1 MRTPFARATIS
12 TLTLTPEPKA
22 TILSPRLRDRGQNK
36 VGGNWNVI
44 RKALLGVFGLVA
56 TLILIVAAKTLFTT
70 SKQLQIPSEKPVAV
84 DSGAASAR
92 LAAAVKLQTIS
103 SATDPEASADA
114 FKALHLHIQTS
125 FPKLHAALK
134 RELVG
139 TYGLLYAW
147 PGTDAKAKPIGLL
160 AHQDVVPIA
169 PGTEKD
175 WQQPPFGGVI
185 EGGFVWGRGAW
196 DNKSNLF
203 SQLEAVEM
211 LVASGFQPRQTVYL
225 FFGQD
230 EEVSG
235 LRGAKALA
243 ARFKAENIKVDFIL
257 DEGTLIVE
265 GILKGLDKPAALVGM
280 AEKGFLT
287 VLLSATATPG
297 HSSMPPPTARQSAI
311 GMMSAALARLEDKQ
325 FPVQIRG
332 IASDMFDTL
341 APEMTLVN
349 RVMLSNLWLTKPLV
363 ESQLA
368 KSTSTAALLRTTTAL
383 TVVNAGE
390 RDNVLPGRANAAVN
404 FRILPGDTS
413 DDVIKHTL
421 LAVGESPITAEKKA
435 SFSEAS
441 KVARMDAPGYQAIA
455 KTIRQL
461 QPDVIVAP
469 ALMLGA
475 TDARHFDD
483 VADNVYRFSPVRA
496 KADDLPRFHG
506 TNERI
511 SVVNY
516 TEMIQF
522 YYQLLRNVSAAAP

>member
-1 MRTPFARATIS
+1 M
-12 TLTLTPEPKA
+12 
-22 TILSPRLRDRGQNK
+22 
-36 VGGNWNVI
+36 I
-44 RKALLGVFGLVA
+44 RKALLGVFGLFA
-56 TLILIVAAKTLFTT
+56 ALILTVAAKTMFTT
-70 SKQLQIPSEKPVAV
+70 SKQLNVSPEKPVPV
-84 DSGAASAR
+84 DAAAASAR
-92 LAAAVKLQTIS
+92 LATAVKLQTIS
-103 SATDPEASADA
+103 SATDAEASADA
-114 FKALHLHIQTS
+114 FKALHQHMQTS
-125 FPKLHAALK
+125 FPKMHAALT

-139 TYGLLYAW
+139 SYGLLYTWA
-147 PGTDAKAKPIGLL
+147 GTDTNAKPIALL
-160 AHQDVVPIA
+160 AHQDVVPVA

-185 EGGFVWGRGAW
+185 DGGFVWGRGAW

-211 LVASGFQPRQTVYL
+211 LVASGFQPKQTVYL

-235 LRGAKALA
+235 QRGALALA
-243 ARFKAENIKVDFIL
+243 KRFKADNIKLDFIL

-265 GILKGLDKPAALVGM
+265 GILKGLDKPAALVGL
-280 AEKGFLT
+280 AEKGYLT
-287 VLLSATATPG
+287 LLLAAKATPG
-297 HSSMPPPTARQSAI
+297 HSSMPPPTAQQTAI
-311 GMMSAALARLEDKQ
+311 GMMSAALSRLEDKQ

-341 APEMTLVN
+341 APEMSLLN

-368 KSTSTAALLRTTTAL
+368 KSASTAALLRTTTSL
-383 TVVNAGE
+383 TVINAGD
-390 RDNVLPGRANAAVN
+390 RDNVLPGRANASVN

-413 DDVIKHTL
+413 EDVIKHTL

-435 SFSEAS
+435 GHSEPS
-441 KVARMDAPGYQAIA
+441 KVARTDASGYQAIN

-461 QPDVIVAP
+461 HPDVIVAP
-469 ALMLGA
+469 ALMLGG

-496 KADDLPRFHG
+496 RAEDLPRFHG

-511 SVVNY
+511 SVANF

-522 YYQLLRNVSAAAP
+522 YYQLLRNVNAAAP

>member
-1 MRTPFARATIS
+1 
-12 TLTLTPEPKA
+12 
-22 TILSPRLRDRGQNK
+22 
-36 VGGNWNVI
+36 VI
-44 RKALLGVFGLVA
+44 RKALMGVLG
-56 TLILIVAAKTLFTT
+56 LIAALLLIVAAKTILTT
-70 SKQLQIPSEKPVAV
+70 SKQLNIAAEKAVVV
-84 DSGAASAR
+84 DSAAVSTR

-103 SATDPEASADA
+103 SASDAEASADA
-114 FKALHLHIQTS
+114 FKALHQHMQTS
-125 FPKLHAALK
+125 FPKMHATLK

-139 TYGLLYAW
+139 SYGLLYTW
-147 PGTDAKAKPIGLL
+147 PGTVSLAKPVALL
-160 AHQDVVPIA
+160 AHQDVVPVA

-185 EGGFVWGRGAW
+185 DGGFVWGRGAW

-203 SQLEAVEM
+203 AQLEAIEL
-211 LVASGFQPRQTVYL
+211 LVAAGHKPKQTIYL

-235 LRGAKALA
+235 QRGAQVLA
-243 ARFKAENIKVDFIL
+243 KRFKAENIKVDFIL

-287 VLLSATATPG
+287 VMLSATATPG

-311 GMMSAALARLEDKQ
+311 GMMSAALSRLEDKQ

-332 IASDMFDTL
+332 IAADMFDTL
-341 APEMTLVN
+341 APEMTLLN

-383 TVVNAGE
+383 TVVNAGD
-390 RDNVLPGRANAAVN
+390 RDNVLPGRASASVN
-404 FRILPGDTS
+404 FRVLPGDTS

-421 LAVGESPITAEKKA
+421 LAVGESPIKADKKPG
-435 SFSEAS
+435 FSEPS
-441 KVARMDAPGYQAIA
+441 KVARTDAPGYQAIA

-496 KADDLPRFHG
+496 RPEDLPRFHG

-511 SVVNY
+511 SVANY

-522 YYQLLRNVSAAAP
+522 YYQLLRNVNAATAP

>member
-1 MRTPFARATIS
+1 
-12 TLTLTPEPKA
+12 
-22 TILSPRLRDRGQNK
+22 
-36 VGGNWNVI
+36 VI
-44 RKALLGVFGLVA
+44 RKLVLAIVGVIVALLLV
-56 TLILIVAAKTLFTT
+56 VAGKTLLT
-70 SKQLQIPSEKPVAV
+70 SSRQLQVAPEKPVAV
-84 DSGAASAR
+84 DAAAAAAR
-92 LAAAVKLQTIS
+92 LSAAVKLQTIS

-114 FKALHLHIQTS
+114 FKALHQHIQTS

-139 TYGLLYAW
+139 SYGLLYTW
-147 PGTDAKAKPIGLL
+147 PGSDAKAKPIALL
-160 AHQDVVPIA
+160 AHQDVVPVA

-175 WQQPPFGGVI
+175 WQQPPFAGVVDGGYI
-185 EGGFVWGRGAW
+185 WGRGAW
-196 DNKSNLF
+196 DNKGNLM

-235 LRGAKALA
+235 HRGAEVLA
-243 ARFKAENIKVDFIL
+243 KRFKAENIKVDFIL

-280 AEKGFLT
+280 AEKGYLT
-287 VLLSATATPG
+287 VLLQATATPG
-297 HSSMPPPTARQSAI
+297 HSSMPPPTARESAI
-311 GMMSAALARLEDKQ
+311 GMMSAALSRLEDKQ

-332 IASDMFDTL
+332 IAADMFDTL
-341 APEMTLVN
+341 APEMNLVN
-349 RVMLSNLWLTKPLV
+349 RIVLSNLWLTKPLV

-383 TVVNAGE
+383 TVVNAGD
-390 RDNVLPGRANAAVN
+390 RDNVLPGRANAQVN
-404 FRILPGDTS
+404 FRVLPGDTS
-413 DDVIKHTL
+413 DDVIKHTM
-421 LAVGESPITAEKKA
+421 LAVGSAPIKADKKPG
-435 SFSEAS
+435 FSEPS
-441 KVARMDAPGYQAIA
+441 KVARTDAPGYQAIA
-455 KTIRQL
+455 KTLRQL
-461 QPDVIVAP
+461 HSDVVVAP

-496 KADDLPRFHG
+496 GANDLPRFHG

-511 SVVNY
+511 SVANY

-522 YYQLLRNVSAAAP
+522 YHQLLRNVNAAAKP

>member
-1 MRTPFARATIS
+1 M
-12 TLTLTPEPKA
+12 
-22 TILSPRLRDRGQNK
+22 
-36 VGGNWNVI
+36 I
-44 RKALLGVFGLVA
+44 RKALLGVLGLIA
-56 TLILIVAAKTLFTT
+56 ALILIVGAKTLFTT
-70 SKQLQIPSEKPVAV
+70 SKQLKVPAEKPVTV
-84 DSGAASAR
+84 DSAAASAR
-92 LAAAVKLQTIS
+92 LATAVKLQTIS
-103 SATDPEASADA
+103 SATDAEASADA
-114 FKALHLHIQTS
+114 FKALHQHMQTS
-125 FPKLHAALK
+125 FPKMHAALK

-139 TYGLLYAW
+139 SYGLLYTW
-147 PGTDAKAKPIGLL
+147 PGTDSKAKPIALL
-160 AHQDVVPIA
+160 AHQDVVPVA

-185 EGGFVWGRGAW
+185 DGGFVWGRGAW
-196 DNKSNLF
+196 DNKSNLL

-211 LVASGFQPRQTVYL
+211 LVASGFQPKQTVYL

-235 LRGAKALA
+235 HRGAQVLA
-243 ARFKAENIKVDFIL
+243 KRFKAENIKVDFIL
-257 DEGTLIVE
+257 DEGTLIIE

-280 AEKGFLT
+280 AEKGYLT
-287 VLLSATATPG
+287 VLLSASATPG

-311 GMMSAALARLEDKQ
+311 GMMSAALSRLEDKQ

-332 IASDMFDTL
+332 IAADMFDTL
-341 APEMTLVN
+341 APEMNLTN
-349 RVMLSNLWLTKPLV
+349 RVILSNLWLTKPLV

-383 TVVNAGE
+383 TVINAGE
-390 RDNVLPGRANAAVN
+390 RDNVLPGRANASVN
-404 FRILPGDTS
+404 FRVLPGDTS

-421 LAVGESPITAEKKA
+421 LAVGESPIKADKKPG
-435 SFSEAS
+435 FSEPS
-441 KVARMDAPGYQAIA
+441 KVARTDAPGYQAIA

-461 QPDVIVAP
+461 HSDVVVAP

-496 KADDLPRFHG
+496 GANDLARFHG

-511 SVVNY
+511 SVANY

-522 YYQLLRNVSAAAP
+522 YFQLLRNVNAAASP

>member
-1 MRTPFARATIS
+1 M
-12 TLTLTPEPKA
+12 
-22 TILSPRLRDRGQNK
+22 
-36 VGGNWNVI
+36 I
-44 RKALLGVFGLVA
+44 RKIIVGILGLLLA
-56 TLILIVAAKTLFTT
+56 LILIIAGKTLLTP
-70 SKQLQIPSEKPVAV
+70 SKQLNIAPEKPVAV
-84 DSGAASAR
+84 DSAAAAGR
-92 LAAAVKLQTIS
+92 LSTAVKLQTIS

-114 FKALHLHIQTS
+114 FKALHQHMQTS
-125 FPKLHAALK
+125 FPKMHAALK

-139 TYGLLYAW
+139 SYGLLYTW
-147 PGTDAKAKPIGLL
+147 PGTDPKAKPIALL
-160 AHQDVVPIA
+160 AHQDVVPVA

-185 EGGFVWGRGAW
+185 DGGFVWGRGAW

-211 LVASGFQPRQTVYL
+211 LVVSGFQPKQTVYL

-235 LRGAKALA
+235 HRGAEVLA
-243 ARFKAENIKVDFIL
+243 KRFKAENIKVDFIL
-257 DEGTLIVE
+257 DEGTLIIE

-280 AEKGFLT
+280 AEKGYLT

-297 HSSMPPPTARQSAI
+297 HSSMPPPTAQQSAI
-311 GMMSAALARLEDKQ
+311 GMLSAALSRLDDKQ

-332 IASDMFDTL
+332 VAADMFGAI
-341 APEMTLVN
+341 APEMNLMN
-349 RVMLSNLWLTKPLV
+349 RVILSNLWLTKPIV
-363 ESQLA
+363 EAQLSKVA
-368 KSTSTAALLRTTTAL
+368 STAAMLRTTTAL
-383 TVVNAGE
+383 TVINAGE
-390 RDNVLPGRANAAVN
+390 RDNVLPGRASAQVN
-404 FRILPGDTS
+404 FRVLPGDTS

-421 LAVGESPITAEKKA
+421 LAVGEAPIKA
-435 SFSEAS
+435 DKHPGFSEPS
-441 KVARMDAPGYQAIA
+441 KVARTDAPGYTAIA

-461 QPDVIVAP
+461 HPDVIVAP
-469 ALMLGA
+469 SLMLGA

-496 KADDLPRFHG
+496 GPNDLVRFHG

-511 SVVNY
+511 SVANY

-522 YYQLLRNVSAAAP
+522 YYQLLRNVNAATTP

>member
-1 MRTPFARATIS
+1 M
-12 TLTLTPEPKA
+12 
-22 TILSPRLRDRGQNK
+22 
-36 VGGNWNVI
+36 I
-44 RKALLGVFGLVA
+44 RKSVFALLGLLLALVLA
-56 TLILIVAAKTLFTT
+56 VTVKTLFTT
-70 SKQLQIPSEKPVAV
+70 SKQLNVPPEKPVTV
-84 DSGAASAR
+84 DSAAASAR

-103 SATDPEASADA
+103 SATDAEASADA
-114 FKALHLHIQTS
+114 FKALHQHIQTS
-125 FPKLHAALK
+125 FPKLHATLK

-139 TYGLLYAW
+139 SYGLLYTW
-147 PGTDAKAKPIGLL
+147 PGTDSKAKPIALL

-185 EGGFVWGRGAW
+185 DGGFVWGRGAW

-211 LVASGFQPRQTVYL
+211 LVASGFQPKQTIYL

-235 LRGAKALA
+235 HRGAQVLA
-243 ARFKAENIKVDFIL
+243 KRFKAENIKVDFIL

-287 VLLSATATPG
+287 VMLSATATPG

-311 GMMSAALARLEDKQ
+311 GMMSAALSRLEDKQ

-332 IASDMFDTL
+332 IAADMFDTL
-341 APEMTLVN
+341 APEMNLTN
-349 RVMLSNLWLTKPLV
+349 RVILSNLWLTKPLV

-390 RDNVLPGRANAAVN
+390 RDNVLPGRANASVN
-404 FRILPGDTS
+404 FRVLPGDTS

-421 LAVGESPITAEKKA
+421 LAVGQSPIKADKKPG
-435 SFSEAS
+435 FSEPS
-441 KVARMDAPGYQAIA
+441 KVARTDAPGYQAIA

-461 QPDVIVAP
+461 QPDVVVAP

-475 TDARHFDD
+475 TDARYFDD

-496 KADDLPRFHG
+496 KTDDLARFHG

-511 SVVNY
+511 SVANY

-522 YYQLLRNVSAAAP
+522 YYQLLRNVNAATP

>member
-1 MRTPFARATIS
+1 M
-12 TLTLTPEPKA
+12 
-22 TILSPRLRDRGQNK
+22 
-36 VGGNWNVI
+36 I
-44 RKALLGVFGLVA
+44 RKLLLGVVGLVLA
-56 TLILIVAAKTLFTT
+56 LVLIVAGKTLLTP
-70 SKQLQIPSEKPVAV
+70 SKQLKVAPEKAVAV
-84 DSGAASAR
+84 DSAAAASR

-103 SATDPEASADA
+103 SATDADASADA
-114 FKALHLHIQTS
+114 FKALHRHIEAS
-125 FPKLHAALK
+125 FPKMHAALK
-134 RELVG
+134 REMIG
-139 TYGLLYAW
+139 NYGLLYTW
-147 PGTDAKAKPIGLL
+147 QGVDSKAKPIALL

-175 WQQPPFGGVI
+175 WQQPPFAGVI
-185 EGGFVWGRGAW
+185 DGGFIWGRGAW
-196 DNKSNLF
+196 DNKGNLM

-211 LVASGFQPRQTVYL
+211 LVASGFKPKQTVYL

-235 LRGAKALA
+235 HRGARTLA
-243 ARFKAENIKVDFIL
+243 TRFKAENIKVDFIL

-287 VLLSATATPG
+287 VLLSAKATPG

-311 GMMSAALARLEDKQ
+311 GMMSAALSRLEDKQ

-332 IASDMFDTL
+332 IAADMFDTL
-341 APEMTLVN
+341 APEMTLLN
-349 RVMLSNLWLTKPLV
+349 RVMLSNLWVTKPLV

-383 TVVNAGE
+383 TVINAGE
-390 RDNVLPGRANAAVN
+390 RDNVLPGVASAAVN

-421 LAVGESPITAEKKA
+421 LAVGDSPITADKKP
-435 SFSEAS
+435 SFSEPS
-441 KVARMDAPGYQAIA
+441 KVARQDAPGYQAIA

-461 QPDVIVAP
+461 QPEVIVAP

-496 KADDLPRFHG
+496 GPNDLPRFHG

-511 SVVNY
+511 SVANY

-522 YYQLLRNVSAAAP
+522 YYQLLRNVNDAAKP

>member
-1 MRTPFARATIS
+1 MI
-12 TLTLTPEPKA
+12 K
-22 TILSPRLRDRGQNK
+22 
-36 VGGNWNVI
+36 
-44 RKALLGVFGLVA
+44 KALLAVIGLIAAFALVVA
-56 TLILIVAAKTLFTT
+56 GKTLLTS
-70 SKQLQIPSEKPVAV
+70 SKQLNVAPEKPVAV
-84 DSGAASAR
+84 DAAAAAAR
-92 LAAAVKLQTIS
+92 LASAVKLQTVS
-103 SATDPEASADA
+103 SATDPEFNGDA
-114 FKALHLHIQTS
+114 FRALHAHLQAS
-125 FPKLHAALK
+125 FPRLHAALK
-134 RELVG
+134 QERVG
-139 TYGLLYAW
+139 SYGLLYTW
-147 PGTDAKAKPIGLL
+147 PGSDAGTKPIALL
-160 AHQDVVPIA
+160 AHQDVVPVA

-185 EGGFVWGRGAW
+185 DGGFIWGRGAW
-196 DNKSNLF
+196 DNKGNLM

-235 LRGAKALA
+235 HRGAEVLA
-243 ARFKAENIKVDFIL
+243 KRFKAENIKVDFIL

-280 AEKGFLT
+280 AEKGYLT
-287 VLLSATATPG
+287 VLMTATATPG

-311 GMMSAALARLEDKQ
+311 GMLSAALTRLEDKQ
-325 FPVQIRG
+325 FPIEIRG
-332 IASDMFDTL
+332 VAAEMFDAL
-341 APEMTLVN
+341 APEMNFGN
-349 RVMLSNLWLTKPLV
+349 RVVLSNLWLTKSLV

-368 KSTSTAALLRTTTAL
+368 KSASTAAMLHTTTAL

-390 RDNVLPGRANAAVN
+390 RDNVLPGRANAQVN
-404 FRILPGDTS
+404 FRVLPGDNS

-421 LAVGESPITAEKKA
+421 LAVGEAPIKAEKKPGY
-435 SFSEAS
+435 SEPS
-441 KVARMDAPGYQAIA
+441 KVARTDAPGYQAIA

-461 QPDVIVAP
+461 HPDVVVAP
-469 ALMLGA
+469 SLMLGA

-496 KADDLPRFHG
+496 GPNDLPRFHG

-511 SVVNY
+511 SVANY

-522 YYQLLRNVSAAAP
+522 YYQLLKNATGAAK

>member
-1 MRTPFARATIS
+1 MI
-12 TLTLTPEPKA
+12 
-22 TILSPRLRDRGQNK
+22 G
-36 VGGNWNVI
+36 
-44 RKALLGVFGLVA
+44 KALIGVFGLIA
-56 TLILIVAAKTLFTT
+56 ALILILAAKTLFTP
-70 SKQLQIPSEKPVAV
+70 SKQLQVAPEKPVAV
-84 DSGAASAR
+84 DSAAVSAR

-103 SATDPEASADA
+103 SATDAEASADA
-114 FKALHLHIQTS
+114 FKALHAQIQSS

-139 TYGLLYAW
+139 GYGLLYTW
-147 PGTDAKAKPIGLL
+147 PGSDARAKPIALL
-160 AHQDVVPIA
+160 AHQDIVPVA

-185 EGGFVWGRGAW
+185 ADGFVWGRGAW

-211 LVASGFQPRQTVYL
+211 LVAAGHTPKQTIYL

-235 LRGAKALA
+235 QRGAKALA
-243 ARFKAENIKVDFIL
+243 TRFKADNIKLDFIL

-287 VLLSATATPG
+287 VLLAATATPG
-297 HSSMPPPTARQSAI
+297 HSSMPPPTAKQTAI
-311 GMMSAALARLEDKQ
+311 GMMSAALSRLEDKQ

-332 IASDMFDTL
+332 IAADMFDTL
-341 APEMTLVN
+341 APEMTLLN

-363 ESQLA
+363 EWQLA
-368 KSTSTAALLRTTTAL
+368 KGSSTAALLRTTTAL

-390 RDNVLPGRANAAVN
+390 RDNVLPGRANASVN
-404 FRILPGDTS
+404 FRVLPGDTS
-413 DDVIKHTL
+413 DDVVRHTL
-421 LAVGESPITAEKKA
+421 LAVGESPITVEKKA
-435 SFSEAS
+435 SFSEPS
-441 KVARMDAPGYQAIA
+441 KVARMDAPGYRAIN

-461 QPDVIVAP
+461 HADVIVAP

-475 TDARHFDD
+475 TDSRHFDD

-496 KADDLPRFHG
+496 KAEDLPRFHG

-511 SVVNY
+511 LIANY

-522 YYQLLRNVSAAAP
+522 YYQLLRNVNAAAPP

>member
-1 MRTPFARATIS
+1 V
-12 TLTLTPEPKA
+12 LTKTFLTP
-22 TILSPRLRDRGQNK
+22 
-36 VGGNWNVI
+36 
-44 RKALLGVFGLVA
+44 
-56 TLILIVAAKTLFTT
+56 
-70 SKQLQIPSEKPVAV
+70 SKQMNVPAEKPVAV
-84 DSGAASAR
+84 DSAAAASR
-92 LAAAVKLQTIS
+92 LATAVKLQTIS
-103 SATDPEASADA
+103 SATDAEANADA
-114 FKALHLHIQTS
+114 FKALHAHIQAS
-125 FPKLHAALK
+125 FPKLHATAK
-134 RELVG
+134 RELIG
-139 TYGLLYAW
+139 SYGLLYTW
-147 PGTDAKAKPIGLL
+147 SGTDAKAKPIALL

-175 WQQPPFGGVI
+175 WTQPPFSGAI
-185 EGGFVWGRGAW
+185 ADGFVWGRGAW

-211 LVASGFQPRQTVYL
+211 LIGSGHKPKQTIYL

-235 LRGAKALA
+235 QRGAKPLA
-243 ARFKAENIKVDFIL
+243 TKFKAENIKVDFVL

-265 GILKGLDKPAALVGM
+265 GILKGLDKPAALIGM

-287 VLLSATATPG
+287 VLLAATAPPG
-297 HSSMPPPTARQSAI
+297 HSSMPPPPARQSAI
-311 GMMSAALARLEDKQ
+311 GMMSAALSRLEDKQ

-332 IASDMFDTL
+332 VAADMFDTL
-341 APEMTLVN
+341 APEMNLVN

-368 KSTSTAALLRTTTAL
+368 KSATTAALLRTTTAL

-390 RDNVLPGRANAAVN
+390 RDNVLPGRANASVN

-421 LAVGESPITAEKKA
+421 LAVGESPITAEKKP
-435 SFSEAS
+435 SFSEPS
-441 KVARMDAPGYQAIA
+441 KVARMDASGYQAIN

-461 QPDVIVAP
+461 HPDVVVAP
-469 ALMLGA
+469 ALMLAA
-475 TDARHFDD
+475 TDSRHFDD

-496 KADDLPRFHG
+496 RPEDLPRFHG

-511 SVVNY
+511 SVANY

-522 YYQLLRNVSAAAP
+522 YYQLLLNVNANVNAAAP

>member
-1 MRTPFARATIS
+1 
-12 TLTLTPEPKA
+12 
-22 TILSPRLRDRGQNK
+22 
-36 VGGNWNVI
+36 VI

-56 TLILIVAAKTLFTT
+56 ALVVIVAAKTLLTT
-70 SKQLQIPSEKPVAV
+70 SKQLQIAPEKPVTV
-84 DSGAASAR
+84 DSAAASAR

-103 SATDPEASADA
+103 SATDAEASADA
-114 FKALHLHIQTS
+114 FKALHAHIQTS
-125 FPKLHAALK
+125 FPKLHATLK

-139 TYGLLYAW
+139 AYGLLYTWQGAD
-147 PGTDAKAKPIGLL
+147 TNAKPIALL
-160 AHQDVVPIA
+160 AHQDVVPVA

-175 WQQPPFGGVI
+175 WSQPPFSGAI
-185 EGGFVWGRGAW
+185 ADGFVWGRGAW

-211 LVASGFQPRQTVYL
+211 LVASGFKPKQTIYL

-235 LRGAKALA
+235 QRGAKALA
-243 ARFKAENIKVDFIL
+243 AKFKAENIKVEFVL

-287 VLLSATATPG
+287 VLLTATATPG
-297 HSSMPPPTARQSAI
+297 HSSMPPATARQSAI
-311 GMMSAALARLEDKQ
+311 GMMSAALSRLEDKQ

-332 IASDMFDTL
+332 LAADMFDTL
-341 APEMTLVN
+341 APEMSLLN
-349 RVMLSNLWLTKPLV
+349 RVMLSNLWLTQPLV

-368 KSTSTAALLRTTTAL
+368 KSTTTAALLRTTTAL
-383 TVVNAGE
+383 TVISAGE
-390 RDNVLPGRANAAVN
+390 RDNVLPGRANASVN
-404 FRILPGDTS
+404 YRVLPGDTT
-413 DDVIKHTL
+413 DDVLKHTL
-421 LAVGESPITAEKKA
+421 LAVGESPITAEKKP
-435 SFSEAS
+435 SFSEPS
-441 KVARMDAPGYQAIA
+441 KVARTDAPGYQAIA

-461 QPDVIVAP
+461 HSDVIVAP

-496 KADDLPRFHG
+496 GPNDLARFHG

-511 SVVNY
+511 SVDNY

-522 YYQLLRNVSAAAP
+522 YYQLLRNVNAAVP

>member
-1 MRTPFARATIS
+1 MENLEEFRF
-12 TLTLTPEPKA
+12 
-22 TILSPRLRDRGQNK
+22 
-36 VGGNWNVI
+36 VI
-44 RKALLGVFGLVA
+44 GKALLGVLGLIA
-56 TLILIVAAKTLFTT
+56 ALILIVGAKTLFTT
-70 SKQLQIPSEKPVAV
+70 SKQLNVPAEKPVTV
-84 DSGAASAR
+84 DSAAASAR
-92 LAAAVKLQTIS
+92 LATAVKLQTIS
-103 SATDPEASADA
+103 SATDAEASADA
-114 FKALHLHIQTS
+114 FKALHQHMQTS
-125 FPKLHAALK
+125 FPKMHAALK

-139 TYGLLYAW
+139 SYGLLYTW
-147 PGTDAKAKPIGLL
+147 QGTDAKAKPIALL
-160 AHQDVVPIA
+160 AHQDVVPVA

-185 EGGFVWGRGAW
+185 DGGFVWGRGAW

-211 LVASGFQPRQTVYL
+211 LVASGFQPKQTVYL

-235 LRGAKALA
+235 HRGAAVLA
-243 ARFKAENIKVDFIL
+243 KRFKAENIKVDFIL
-257 DEGTLIVE
+257 DEGTLIIE

-280 AEKGFLT
+280 AEKGYLT
-287 VLLSATATPG
+287 VMLSATATPG
-297 HSSMPPPTARQSAI
+297 HSSMPPPTARESAI
-311 GMMSAALARLEDKQ
+311 GMMSAALSRLEDKQ

-332 IASDMFDTL
+332 IAADMFDTL
-341 APEMTLVN
+341 APEMNLTN
-349 RVMLSNLWLTKPLV
+349 RVILSNLWLTKPLV

-383 TVVNAGE
+383 TVVNAGD
-390 RDNVLPGRANAAVN
+390 RDNVLPGRANAQVN
-404 FRILPGDTS
+404 FRVLPGDTS
-413 DDVIKHTL
+413 DDVIRHTM
-421 LAVGESPITAEKKA
+421 LAVGSAPIKAEKKA
-435 SFSEAS
+435 GFSEPS
-441 KVARMDAPGYQAIA
+441 KVARTDAPGYQAIA

-461 QPDVIVAP
+461 QPDVVVAP

-496 KADDLPRFHG
+496 GANDLARFHG

-511 SVVNY
+511 SVANY

-522 YYQLLRNVSAAAP
+522 YYQLLRNVNAATP

>member
-1 MRTPFARATIS
+1 MTKK
-12 TLTLTPEPKA
+12 TLL
-22 TILSPRLRDRGQNK
+22 
-36 VGGNWNVI
+36 
-44 RKALLGVFGLVA
+44 ALFGLLA
-56 TLILIVAAKTLFTT
+56 ALILIVAGKTLFTT
-70 SKQLQIPSEKPVAV
+70 SKQLNVSPEKPSAV
-84 DSGAASAR
+84 DSAAASAR
-92 LAAAVKLQTIS
+92 LAAAVKLPTIS
-103 SATDPEASADA
+103 SATDAEASADA
-114 FKALHLHIQTS
+114 FKALHQHMQNS

-139 TYGLLYAW
+139 SYGLLYTW
-147 PGTDAKAKPIGLL
+147 PGTDPKAKPIALL

-175 WQQPPFGGVI
+175 WQQPPFGGVV
-185 EGGFVWGRGAW
+185 EGGFIWGRGAW
-196 DNKSNLF
+196 DNKGNLM

-235 LRGAKALA
+235 HRGAEVLA
-243 ARFKAENIKVDFIL
+243 KRFKADNIKVAFIL

-280 AEKGFLT
+280 AEKGYLT
-287 VLLSATATPG
+287 VLMTATATPG
-297 HSSMPPPTARQSAI
+297 HSSMPPPTAQQSAI
-311 GMMSAALARLEDKQ
+311 GMMSAALSRLEDKQ

-332 IASDMFDTL
+332 IAADMFDTL
-341 APEMTLVN
+341 APEMNLVN
-349 RVMLSNLWLTKPLV
+349 RVILSNLWLTKPLV

-383 TVVNAGE
+383 TVINAGD
-390 RDNVLPGRANAAVN
+390 RDNVLPGRANAQVN
-404 FRILPGDTS
+404 FRVLPGDTS

-421 LAVGESPITAEKKA
+421 LAVGSAPIKADKKA
-435 SFSEAS
+435 GYSEPS
-441 KVARMDAPGYQAIA
+441 KVARTDAPGYQAIA

-461 QPDVIVAP
+461 QPNVVVAP

-496 KADDLPRFHG
+496 GPDDLPRFHG

-511 SVVNY
+511 SVANY

-522 YYQLLRNVSAAAP
+522 YFQLLKNASGAPTPARP

>member
-1 MRTPFARATIS
+1 MHDT
-12 TLTLTPEPKA
+12 TLGEKE
-22 TILSPRLRDRGQNK
+22 DE
-36 VGGNWNVI
+36 VI
-44 RKALLGVFGLVA
+44 RKALLTLFGLLA
-56 TLILIVAAKTLFTT
+56 ALILIVAVKTFLTP
-70 SKQLQIPSEKPVAV
+70 SKQLNIPPEKPVTV
-84 DSGAASAR
+84 DSKAAASR
-92 LAAAVKLQTIS
+92 LAAAVKLQTLS
-103 SATDPEASADA
+103 SATDPEASNDA
-114 FKALHLHIQTS
+114 FKALHQHMQTS

-134 RELVG
+134 RELIG
-139 TYGLLYAW
+139 SYGLLYTW
-147 PGTDAKAKPIGLL
+147 QGTDPKAKPIALL
-160 AHQDVVPIA
+160 AHQDVVPVS

-185 EGGFVWGRGAW
+185 ADGFVWGRGAW

-211 LVASGFQPRQTVYL
+211 LLAADFKPKHTIYL
-225 FFGQD
+225 FFGHD

-235 LRGAKALA
+235 QRGALALA
-243 ARFKAENIKVDFIL
+243 KRFKADNIKLDFIL

-265 GILKGLDKPAALVGM
+265 GILKGLDKPAALVGL
-280 AEKGFLT
+280 AEKGYLT
-287 VLLSATATPG
+287 LLLAAKATPG
-297 HSSMPPPTARQSAI
+297 HSSMPPPTAQQTAI
-311 GMMSAALARLEDKQ
+311 GMMSAALSRLEDKQ

-341 APEMTLVN
+341 APEMSLLN

-368 KSTSTAALLRTTTAL
+368 KSASTAALLRTTTSL
-383 TVVNAGE
+383 TVINAGD
-390 RDNVLPGRANAAVN
+390 RDNVLPGRANASVN

-413 DDVIKHTL
+413 EDVIKHTL

-435 SFSEAS
+435 GYSEPS
-441 KVARMDAPGYQAIA
+441 KVARTDAPGYQAIN

-461 QPDVIVAP
+461 HRDVIVAP
-469 ALMLGA
+469 ALMLGG

-496 KADDLPRFHG
+496 RPEDLPRFHG

-511 SVVNY
+511 SVANF

-522 YYQLLRNVSAAAP
+522 YYQLLRNVNAAAP